1 MRNTLPELC
10 CSVLPSTGELIII
23 KSGERGY
30 YQSEWNTDSREE
42 NQKIADFTNSRLGIT
57 PAELEAMI
65 CGSMNGWDAPGAQP
79 QFYLDLASRE
89 KSTEITGH
97 LMHPCLSSCYPIK
110 GYLHTYRIMGKAV
123 YYIDFISMPKSLM
136 EERFGYIYSPDLVNG
151 KPMMPV
157 TYHQSQNG
165 TYTLRLVD
173 GSFHQSKM
181 EHAGYAIM
189 ASVMVGG
196 REIAIGFDW
205 DAPAKYSVWERIPN
219 HPSSSAHEF
228 HNGSYHKQYA
238 EAMKNCETRI
248 TTAYIKHC
256 RKPYKKRHKS
266 NKHIDKER

>member
-1 MRNTLPELC
+1 MRNKLPELC

-65 CGSMNGWDAPGAQP
+65 CGSMSGWDAPGAQP

-173 GSFHQSKM
+173 GSFHQSEM
-181 EHAGYAIM
+181 EHAGYAINLGPGVPLDDLRKKHGIDHRPRSISLR
-189 ASVMVGG
+189 AICDSDILLVQKNGKQ
-196 REIAIGFDW
+196 IAYYVETEQFQ
-205 DAPAKYSVWERIPN
+205 EL
-219 HPSSSAHEF
+219 PSSFSSKLTQQNETGKVKRKHE
-228 HNGSYHKQYA
+228 
-238 EAMKNCETRI
+238 
-248 TTAYIKHC
+248 
-256 RKPYKKRHKS
+256 P
-266 NKHIDKER
+266 ER